1 MSKIVDIDILKYY
14 NEKVNQRITD
24 SNKVF
29 IGTQAEYDN
38 AYSEGRISIGTL
50 VIILD
55 ENENTGS
62 DVSVSSLLGTGI
74 LGKMILGN
82 IK

>member
-1 MSKIVDIDILKYY
+1 MNKIVDIDILKYY
-14 NEKVNQRITD
+14 NEKVNQRID
-24 SNKVF
+24 NSNKVF
-29 IGTQAEYDN
+29 VGTQSEYN
-38 AYSEGRISIGTL
+38 TAYSEGRISIGTL

-55 ENENTGS
+55 ENESTGS
-62 DVSVSSLLGTGI
+62 DVSVSSLLGTAI

>member
-1 MSKIVDIDILKYY
+1 MNKIVDIDILKYY
-14 NEKVNQRITD
+14 NEKVNQRID
-24 SNKVF
+24 NSNKVF
-29 IGTQAEYDN
+29 VGTQAEYDTT
-38 AYSEGRISIGTL
+38 YSEGKISIGTL

-55 ENENTGS
+55 ENENTDS
-62 DVSVSSLLGTGI
+62 DVSVSSLLGTAI

>member
-1 MSKIVDIDILKYY
+1 MNKIVDIDILKYY

-55 ENENTGS
+55 ENTGS
-62 DVSVSSLLGTGI
+62 DVSVPSLLGAGV
-74 LGKMILGN
+74 LGSFILGN